1 MMVPHP
7 MDRLVPTVARVER
20 MQKRAQW
27 SGQQLVN
34 WLGFYNLT
42 NLKELFTGSSSDPN
56 WERHDSNDNML
67 QVKAGSD
74 SHLVEVL
81 TMDRSGEEDDMADSV
96 DLDRFTREFFLNY
109 SSFCTPKRFLE
120 LLKERL
126 EAIWED
132 SGDSSFDKSVADRK
146 TAVLAKVVITWIKLE
161 NAAVFA
167 KDNDLYKATMKY
179 DCAGFQ
185 FVLQCSFCDLFLH
198 SSVNFRPNL
207 VLTCFF
213 HCFSTF
219 AFCHVQPENVI

>member
-1 MMVPHP
+1 

-74 SHLVEVL
+74 AHLVEVL

-109 SSFCTPKRFLE
+109 SAFCTPKRLLE

-126 EAIWED
+126 ESIWED
-132 SGDSSFDKSVADRK
+132 SGDSSFDKTVADRK
-146 TAVLAKVVITWIKLE
+146 TAVLTKVVISWIKIE
-161 NAAVFA
+161 NAAAFA
-167 KDNDLYKATMKY
+167 KDSDLLKATMKY
-179 DCAGFQ
+179 VFH
-185 FVLQCSFCDLFLH
+185 FSF
-198 SSVNFRPNL
+198 R
-207 VLTCFF
+207 FF
-213 HCFSTF
+213 
-219 AFCHVQPENVI
+219 